1 MITDKLPSWAKPVY
15 ATLKKVF
22 GGTVRDPRNVFIVL
36 IGTLVFALSLAQA
49 LNSGLFD
56 SVERPLFEAIN
67 SLPHFLHSIFYG
79 LTQFGGMVALLVWG
93 GAAWYALN
101 RRAMVLTI
109 ISGWAGWMLAKVVK
123 ASVERGRPGAFF
135 DKINLFDGETFT
147 GYGFPSGHATLSAA
161 CAAVLY
167 YQLPRPYRKYLLLLV
182 FLVGVSRMYLG
193 AHFPLDIIGGWG
205 LGAAIG
211 AGIALL
217 AGTTKKRI
225 SAQTLKKILR
235 RRGYDMTHVRMAA
248 VDARGSTPLFM
259 EDASGTQYFAKIFGR
274 QEHAADWLF
283 KLHRFFRY
291 KNLRGEEPF
300 INSKRNIEM
309 ESFATLWARE
319 VGVRVTR
326 IVDIVPVRS
335 SWMLIQEMVA
345 GTPLAD
351 KKTISNDTLHD
362 IWHQVNLLH
371 SARLAHRDLRA
382 ANILIDR
389 QGKAWIIDFGFA
401 ETCAPPERL
410 HMDVAEL
417 LASMSLR
424 VGIARTVAS
433 ACAVLDPAV
442 IAKALPYM
450 QPAVFSGA
458 TLRALK
464 KQKPHLSNLQTALHE
479 ALAIEEPVETVPLAR
494 MSWKRTLNV
503 VLIALFFYVILPQA
517 KEFSGAFQALDNL
530 RWGWLPVLL
539 LSSMATYYITG
550 LVYVALANVPLK
562 TTITAITQLAAS
574 YLSKVLPGGI
584 GGAGLNVRY
593 LTRAGMDPTDVSA
606 VMATQGI
613 VGFVM
618 FIVPVA
624 LFLFMRGGALGSVFS
639 VQVPRSY
646 LIIGATVLA
655 LACIV
660 LASVRAMRERV
671 RRVVQNF
678 LLSLRDITSSPRD
691 VTMAAMASFG
701 VTVAYILCLFAAL
714 RLAGLSLG
722 VTQVVLVYIT
732 AIIAKS
738 AIPTPGGLGPLEI
751 SMVASLATFG
761 VDKGAAFAAV
771 VLYRLATYWLPIPLS
786 LLAYKYLGKKK
797 YI

>member
-1 MITDKLPSWAKPVY
+1 MERCVIPDDSNMFVWVFKEKLVHGFQYFFAVLPGCLVEMTFVVLLVQEADV
-15 ATLKKVF
+15 ALGICF
-22 GGTVRDPRNVFIVL
+22 TVHLND
-36 IGTLVFALSLAQA
+36 GAFALSQ
-49 LNSGLFD
+49 
-56 SVERPLFEAIN
+56 P
-67 SLPHFLHSIFYG
+67 
-79 LTQFGGMVALLVWG
+79 
-93 GAAWYALN
+93 
-101 RRAMVLTI
+101 
-109 ISGWAGWMLAKVVK
+109 
-123 ASVERGRPGAFF
+123 
-135 DKINLFDGETFT
+135 
-147 GYGFPSGHATLSAA
+147 TLSDDGLLLH
-161 CAAVLY
+161 LY
-167 YQLPRPYRKYLLLLV
+167 FIYGKYLPVVTTEQGL
-182 FLVGVSRMYLG
+182 YLCS
-193 AHFPLDIIGGWG
+193 D
-205 LGAAIG
+205 
-211 AGIALL
+211 
-217 AGTTKKRI
+217 
-225 SAQTLKKILR
+225 
-235 RRGYDMTHVRMAA
+235 A
-248 VDARGSTPLFM
+248 V
-259 EDASGTQYFAKIFGR
+259 
-274 QEHAADWLF
+274 H
-283 KLHRFFRY
+283 
-291 KNLRGEEPF
+291 
-300 INSKRNIEM
+300 
-309 ESFATLWARE
+309 
-319 VGVRVTR
+319 
-326 IVDIVPVRS
+326 
-335 SWMLIQEMVA
+335 
-345 GTPLAD
+345 
-351 KKTISNDTLHD
+351 
-362 IWHQVNLLH
+362 
-371 SARLAHRDLRA
+371 
-382 ANILIDR
+382 
-389 QGKAWIIDFGFA
+389 
-401 ETCAPPERL
+401 
-410 HMDVAEL
+410 
-417 LASMSLR
+417 
-424 VGIARTVAS
+424 
-433 ACAVLDPAV
+433 
-442 IAKALPYM
+442 
-450 QPAVFSGA
+450 
-458 TLRALK
+458 
-464 KQKPHLSNLQTALHE
+464 
-479 ALAIEEPVETVPLAR
+479 
-494 MSWKRTLNV
+494 
-503 VLIALFFYVILPQA
+503 
-517 KEFSGAFQALDNL
+517 
-530 RWGWLPVLL
+530 
-539 LSSMATYYITG
+539 
-550 LVYVALANVPLK
+550 PLK